1 MSIDNQDSHVNAA
14 FALQN
19 KNVLKYFK
27 SLYPAL
33 APLTCTDNV
42 LYLNDESFPLGYF
55 RLNQVNS
62 MICELPPKNFF
73 ELIKLLADIENNIT
87 FEDVDI
93 YSVSEII
100 YKSNLDEKDEEKL
113 KNFVDK
119 YLALKK
125 YEDYL
130 SGSSTVTLSKY
141 RQVINNVLYLSD
153 PNNLTEA
160 QKYITGQVLAN
171 NESLGGKSNG
181 FSRILKNPNIPNM
194 APDDN
199 QGFSKAGFASIL
211 LIIYTIINAAIILA
225 IHLIK

>member
-1 MSIDNQDSHVNAA
+1 MRLVW
-14 FALQN
+14 AL
-19 KNVLKYFK
+19 
-27 SLYPAL
+27 
-33 APLTCTDNV
+33 
-42 LYLNDESFPLGYF
+42 
-55 RLNQVNS
+55 
-62 MICELPPKNFF
+62 
-73 ELIKLLADIENNIT
+73 
-87 FEDVDI
+87 
-93 YSVSEII
+93 
-100 YKSNLDEKDEEKL
+100 
-113 KNFVDK
+113 K

-199 QGFSKAGFASIL
+199 QAHRTHPTSQLKI
-211 LIIYTIINAAIILA
+211 IIYTIINAAIILA